1 MAKGPEC
8 LEWRAPRKCYL
19 LGTARLRQLH
29 SFFSKGMICEEWLS
43 FRLRKIDVEAESGFL
58 YASLLQSFWLAG
70 FQGTM
75 TIRLRPRDEQ
85 IQELK
90 QISAIGAAKLLQVA
104 ERLNTVGTPLHKP
117 DQLASLIRP
126 VVGAGASELLVR
138 QLFSLRG
145 LVRRFGTN
153 AADIINSLREYLVE
167 NSVSGVLQ
175 EADWKSFS
183 QAFCALLECKSICIS
198 ATANELSYDYA
209 NLIRSIRLLSDIRPL
224 YNDSADEIE
233 GAVISHTMRL
243 QYDSAD
249 GEHELSLALDEQDI
263 AKLMKQCE
271 RALKKSVAAKKL
283 MTEKAGVP
291 AFLSGQVPGAVE

>member
-1 MAKGPEC
+1 
-8 LEWRAPRKCYL
+8 
-19 LGTARLRQLH
+19 
-29 SFFSKGMICEEWLS
+29 
-43 FRLRKIDVEAESGFL
+43 
-58 YASLLQSFWLAG
+58 
-70 FQGTM
+70 M

-90 QISAIGAAKLLQVA
+90 QISAIGATKLLQVA
-104 ERLNTVGTPLHKP
+104 ERLNAVGTPLHKP

-126 VVGAGASELLVR
+126 VVGAGTSELLVR

-153 AADIINSLREYLVE
+153 AADIVSGLREYMVE
-167 NSVSGVLQ
+167 PSLPLAQQENEWNSLST
-175 EADWKSFS
+175 
-183 QAFCALLECKSICIS
+183 AFCALLECKSVCIS

-209 NLIRSIRLLSDIRPL
+209 NLVRSIRLLSDIRPL
-224 YNDSADEIE
+224 YDDNADNIE

-263 AKLMKQCE
+263 AKLMDQCR